1 MARHTQ
7 ATQAALERLIQRPKL
22 SDKLLSKPPF
32 RFLHDII
39 TEVEKA
45 TGFSAGL
52 YGPDLSDSAQVK
64 DKAAKVRNCTQR
76 SLTLCS
82 AITA

>member
-1 MARHTQ
+1 MLDASQ

-39 TEVEKA
+39 SEVEKA

-52 YGPDLSDSAQVK
+52 YGADLSDSAQVK
-64 DKAAKVRNCTQR
+64 DKAAKVRTQHVH
-76 SLTLCS
+76 SSVLVLHS
-82 AITA
+82 M